1 MMEKIINKKQ
11 NAFGAKIPEIKEVF
25 QNTDV
30 EKYIIQRLTEVLE
43 YLEVTDAKQVVDVVV
58 KSAKHYDKVANY
70 EKNIHQLFDQKRI
83 TQRIP
88 IKLANRAQI
97 MFSQIKP
104 HILGHQVLDLGCGDG
119 KIGELISKQGR
130 HVVLADV
137 YENGNISNIELPF
150 VFTKQNGKLPFED
163 NFFDTTLVLTVL
175 HHSNDPVEVIT
186 EARRVTKN
194 NGRIIVIESVYGITE
209 YSKNLNEEAQRL
221 ANLFFD
227 HFYNRVIHYS
237 EFEENKVNV
246 PFNFQTPKAW
256 KAFFEKYGLRQIKI
270 ENLGFDQPTVP
281 EYHTLHVLEVRK

>member
-1 MMEKIINKKQ
+1 MTKKTENK

-25 QNTDV
+25 ANANV
-30 EKYIIQRLTEVLE
+30 EKYVTQRLTEVLE
-43 YLEVTDAKQVVDVVV
+43 YLEVSDAKQVVEVVV
-58 KSAKHYDKVANY
+58 KSAKNYDKITDY

-88 IKLANRAQI
+88 VKLANRAQT
-97 MFSQIKP
+97 MFNQIKP
-104 HILGHQVLDLGCGDG
+104 HLSGHQVLDLGCGDG
-119 KIGELISKQGR
+119 KIGEMIAKQGR
-130 HVVLADV
+130 QVVLADV

-150 VFTKQNGKLPFED
+150 VFTKQNSKLPFED
-163 NFFDTTLVLTVL
+163 NFFDTTIVLTVL
-175 HHSNDPVEVIT
+175 HHSNDPAEVIT

-194 NGRIIVIESVYGITE
+194 CGHIIVIESVYGIAG
-209 YSKNLNEEAQRL
+209 YSKTLNEEEQRL
-221 ANLFFD
+221 ANVFFD

-246 PFNFQTPKAW
+246 PFNFQTPKMW
-256 KAFFEKYGLRQIKI
+256 KTFFERYGLRQIKM